1 MDVTRSI
8 EQAFKA
14 NGYPTPEQCNDIRA
28 KALAED
34 AEKEAVQRGR
44 MTETLDEVIAYL
56 TANRDHIAGIALV
69 TVPFHN
75 DKCVNADNDAD
86 GGRGQ
91 TTFIDE
97 SYRVITLYHADQLVK
112 RGSAPRPFNPLE
124 ALLGGLR

>member
-1 MDVTRSI
+1 VDATRSI

-34 AEKEAVQRGR
+34 AEKEAVQRGQ

-75 DKCVNADNDAD
+75 DKCVNADSDTDD
-86 GGRGQ
+86 GRSQ
-91 TTFIDE
+91 TTFIGA
-97 SYRVITLYHADQLVK
+97 SYRAITMHRIYQLVK
-112 RGSAPRPFNPLE
+112 KDSAPQAFNPLE